1 MQDNQVTE
9 TALQGPVERQRIM
22 MEMAQRIR
30 QSLKLSEILQ
40 TTVDEVRQF
49 LQTDRVLVFQF
60 SSDMIGTIVVESVG
74 AKWPSRLA
82 VQMRDE
88 CLAESYVETFLK
100 GQITSKSDIYTDNID
115 PCHRDMLATFQVRA
129 NLVVPILQDEHLW
142 GLLIAHHCEAPRQWQ
157 TLEMDLLRQLALQL
171 GIAIQ
176 QSSLFEQVQAEL
188 RDRVQAEANLKIQ
201 TESLRASEVR
211 YRRERCKIVG

>member
-1 MQDNQVTE
+1 LT
-9 TALQGPVERQRIM
+9 
-22 MEMAQRIR
+22 
-30 QSLKLSEILQ
+30 EILQ

-49 LQTDRVLVFQF
+49 LQTDRVMIFQF
-60 SSDMIGTIVVESVG
+60 SPDRSGTIVVESVG

-82 VQMRDE
+82 VEMRDD
-88 CLAESYVETFLK
+88 CLAESYVEPFLN
-100 GQITSKSDIYTDNID
+100 GQITSKSDIYTDDID

-157 TLEMDLLRQLALQL
+157 TLEMDLLRQLAMQL

-188 RDRVQAEANLKIQ
+188 RDRVQAEASRDRPLWLFQGGIFANDD
-201 TESLRASEVR
+201 R
-211 YRRERCKIVG
+211 